1 MNPESCSMCFVSPH
15 LTMIVYS
22 SVHARYCEM
31 VSAEF
36 VFDLSK
42 RVSSPHRVFFDINL
56 STRIHTQTA
65 RPSGS
70 SLGPTSTSSA
80 EAQSTGT
87 DKSGGTRSI
96 VHMYVLLTLSS
107 SLSPQFLFPN
117 WWYKTNYLYI
127 LTPFCRAHT
136 LTLHIYTSKHI
147 TQSEC
152 RHSRRLIHHFR
163 SSHSPHCRERK

>member
-1 MNPESCSMCFVSPH
+1 MELVSEMNLSFVLMCFVDSY

-22 SVHARYCEM
+22 AVYARHCEM

-42 RVSSPHRVFFDINL
+42 RVSSPHRVLFDINL

-70 SLGPTSTSSA
+70 SPGPTSTSSA
-80 EAQSTGT
+80 EVQSTGT

-96 VHMYVLLTLSS
+96 GHMCVLRTLSS
-107 SLSPQFLFPN
+107 FLKTRFWLPN
-117 WWYKTNYLYI
+117 W
-127 LTPFCRAHT
+127 
-136 LTLHIYTSKHI
+136 
-147 TQSEC
+147 
-152 RHSRRLIHHFR
+152 
-163 SSHSPHCRERK
+163 